1 MHDEDERFDSL
12 LAAVAHI
19 PVPQWAPPAELDEYR
34 LRQPLGR
41 GGMGSV
47 WLAHDQLLDRLVAIK
62 FIAHDEPDR
71 ATRERFA
78 IEARAAA
85 RLSHANVVTVF
96 RFGEVAGRPY
106 LVSEYIRGEPLD
118 KLAKPVSWQRSLELG
133 IALARGLAAAHRHG
147 IVHRDIKPANAI
159 LAADGQA
166 KLVDFGLARL
176 GAVSDEPRHRPS
188 APAVTGRESTLTAP
202 GTLAGTPRYLAP
214 EVRAGQVADRRS
226 DVYQLGCILYELV
239 TGRAPLLDTPPAEAT
254 PSLARAVSDGV
265 ARFAA
270 VVDRCLAVDPQRRFA
285 SGDELREAL
294 ERLAAPAFGAELPDG
309 NPYRGLMAF
318 DAEHRA
324 LFFGRG
330 AEIRAVL
337 ERLRAEPF
345 VVVAGDSGVGKSS
358 LCRAGVVPHVSEG
371 ALGDGLAWSCVTF
384 TPGRHPVLAL
394 VSELARPLGVDEQDL
409 LRAVDDAPGELARAL
424 RRGLGNARGLLVFVD
439 QLEELATLADRS
451 EAARAGEL
459 LGQLAA
465 GVPGVRLL
473 ASVRG
478 DFLARVAELPG
489 LGAELSRAV
498 YLLRSLTQDGAREA
512 IVGPA
517 RVKGGQFESDALVDQ
532 LVASVANEH
541 AIELP
546 LLAFTLAQLWDARDP
561 ASQTISAQSLE
572 AIGGVRGALALH
584 ADGVLDAMPAPQKA
598 AVRSLLLRLVTPER
612 TRARRTAGELGPDHA
627 SVLDALVRA
636 RLVVARDDS
645 FELAHERLIDGWPM
659 LAQWL
664 AEANE
669 TQIARAR
676 LATSATDWE
685 RLGHVKQA
693 LWSERHLAQIA
704 AVMPGEMTA
713 SERAF
718 VAASRRALRRRRI
731 ARLAIAVAVPTIAMG
746 LYVGSRVIEKRALDR
761 QIAQKVA
768 EAGASLATAHEQ
780 DAAGAQLRTRVFA
793 HFDAGDR
800 SAGEAAW
807 TSTRQHEQSAE
818 DAYLAATRTLESA
831 FMLDTGRADVHHRLA
846 QLLADRIQLLDR
858 QGRLAEAGDL
868 ETQLPLY
875 DDGTIAARLQAHLHA
890 AIAPHAAVTL
900 ETAHG
905 ETALP
910 ASLRPGVYTLVARAT
925 GRVSIRM
932 PILLEPGAHVDLAFE
947 LPMASAVPRDDVF
960 VPPGTFLYGSRDVEA
975 VRKFFDAEPMHAVSS
990 GAFLIAR
997 TETTYAQWIAFLDDL
1012 PAEERAQRTP
1022 RIESSATV
1030 QEARQTMALSKAP
1043 DGVWQLDIAPVSVA
1057 YHARAGEPITYEDRT
1072 RHASQD
1078 WLEMPVSGITPEDA
1092 EAYAK
1097 WLARTGKVPH
1107 ARLCSESE
1115 WEYAARGVDGRAY
1128 PAGHDLAADDAN
1140 IDVTYGQK
1148 DGAFGPDE
1156 VGSHPASTSPFGLA
1170 DTSGSLWEI
1179 TRARDGGFVTRGGT
1193 FYNDATTAHL
1203 ANRQVIDKTYRQVLV
1218 GVRICADAP

>member
-1 MHDEDERFDSL
+1 MTDEDERFDSL
-12 LAAVAHI
+12 LAAVARI
-19 PVPQWAPPAELDEYR
+19 PVPQWTPPAELDEYR

-71 ATRERFA
+71 GTRERFA

-85 RLSHANVVTVF
+85 RLSHSNVVTVY

-118 KLAKPVSWQRSLELG
+118 KLAKPVTWQRSLELG

-176 GAVSDEPRHRPS
+176 TADEPKRRTRAS
-188 APAVTGRESTLTAP
+188 APAFTGRESTLTAP
-202 GTLAGTPRYLAP
+202 GSIAGTPRYLAP
-214 EVRAGQVADRRS
+214 EVRAGEVADRRS
-226 DVYQLGCILYELV
+226 DVYQVGCILYELV
-239 TGRAPLLDTPPAEAT
+239 TARAPLLDTPAGERT
-254 PSLARAVSDGV
+254 PSLAGVVGADG

-270 VVDRCLAVDPQRRFA
+270 VVDRCLEHDPGRRFA

-294 ERLAAPAFGAELPDG
+294 ERLAAPVLGAELPEG

-371 ALGDGLAWSCVTF
+371 ALADGLAWSCVTF

-394 VSELARPLGVDEQDL
+394 ISELARQLAVDEQEL
-409 LRAVDDAPGELARAL
+409 LRAIDRAPGELARAL
-424 RRGLGNARGLLVFVD
+424 RRGLGTTRGLLVFVD
-439 QLEELATLADRS
+439 QLEELTTLADRA

-478 DFLARVAELPG
+478 DFLARVAEVPG
-489 LGAELSRAV
+489 LGGELSRAV
-498 YLLRSLTQDGAREA
+498 YLLRSLTEDGAREA

-517 RVKGGQFESDALVDQ
+517 RVKGGRFESDALIDQ
-532 LVASVANEH
+532 LVASVAHEH

-546 LLAFTLAQLWDARDP
+546 LLAFTLAQLWDVRDP
-561 ASQTISAQSLE
+561 ATQTITAQSLE

-584 ADGVLDAMPAPQKA
+584 ADGVLDAMPAAQRA

-612 TRARRTAGELGPDHA
+612 TRARRTLAELGPDQA

-676 LATSATDWE
+676 LTTAAADWE
-685 RLGHVKQA
+685 RLGHVRQA
-693 LWSERHLAQIA
+693 LWSERHLEQIA
-704 AVMPGEMTA
+704 SVTQGEMTA
-713 SERAF
+713 TERAF
-718 VAASRRALRRRRI
+718 VGTSRRVLRRRRI
-731 ARLAIAVAVPTIAMG
+731 ARLAIAIAIPAIAIG
-746 LYVGSRVIEKRALDR
+746 VYVGSRVVAQRTLDR
-761 QIAQKVA
+761 HIAEKVA
-768 EAGASLATAHEQ
+768 QADASLATARKES
-780 DAAGAQLRTRVFA
+780 AAGAQLRPTMFA
-793 HFDAGDR
+793 HFDEGKRD
-800 SAGEAAW
+800 AGEAEW
-807 TSTRQHEQSAE
+807 VTTRKHEAAAD

-831 FMLDTGRADVHHRLA
+831 FVLDTGRDDVRRRLA
-846 QLLADRIQLLDR
+846 QSIVERMQLLDR
-858 QGRLAEAGDL
+858 QGRLADAADL
-868 ETQLPLY
+868 ETRLPLY
-875 DDGTIAARLQAHLHA
+875 DDGTAAARIQAHVRT
-890 AIAPHAAVTL
+890 AIAPNATVRL

-905 ETALP
+905 ETPVP
-910 ASLRPGVYTLVARAT
+910 ASLSPGVYTLVARAP
-925 GRVSIRM
+925 GRVAVQL
-932 PILLEPGAHVDLAFE
+932 PLLVRPGVNVDLRFE
-947 LPMASAVPRDDVF
+947 LPSSVPPDYVF
-960 VPPGTFLYGSRDVEA
+960 VPPGTFLYGSRDDEA
-975 VRKFFDAEPMHAVSS
+975 IRKFFGSDPMHEVSS

-1012 PAEERAQRTP
+1012 SPEDRARYTP
-1022 RIESSATV
+1022 HIEKSATV
-1030 QEARQTMALSKAP
+1030 QSAVQTMALSKSA
-1043 DGVWQLDIAPVSVA
+1043 DGTWRLDITPWQVA
-1057 YHARAGEPITYEDRT
+1057 YHARAGEPIKYQERDRRQT
-1072 RHASQD
+1072 QD
-1078 WLEMPVSGITPEDA
+1078 WLKMPISGITPEDA
-1092 EAYAK
+1092 VAYAA
-1097 WLARTGKVPH
+1097 WLAKTGRVPH
-1107 ARLCSESE
+1107 ARLCTESE
-1115 WEYAARGVDGRAY
+1115 WEYAARGVDGRSY
-1128 PAGHDLAADDAN
+1128 PAGHDLAPDDAN

-1148 DGAFGPDE
+1148 EGGFGPDE
-1156 VGSHPASTSPFGLA
+1156 VGSHRASNSPFGLS

-1179 TRARDGGFVTRGGT
+1179 TRGRSGGFVTRGGT
-1193 FYNDATTAHL
+1193 FYNDATTANL
-1203 ANRQVIDKTYRQVLV
+1203 ANRQVISRTERHVLA

>member
-1 MHDEDERFDSL
+1 MEDEDERFDSL
-12 LAAVAHI
+12 LAAVARI
-19 PVPQWAPPAELDEYR
+19 PVPQWTPPAELDEYR

-85 RLSHANVVTVF
+85 RLSHSNVVTVY

-106 LVSEYIRGEPLD
+106 LVSEYIRGDALD

-176 GAVSDEPRHRPS
+176 TADEPKRRTRGS
-188 APAVTGRESTLTAP
+188 APALTGRESTLTAP
-202 GTLAGTPRYLAP
+202 GAVAGTPRYLAP
-214 EVRAGQVADRRS
+214 EVRAGEVADRRS
-226 DVYQLGCILYELV
+226 DIYQLGCILYELV
-239 TGRAPLLDTPPAEAT
+239 TARAPLLDTPAGQRT
-254 PSLARAVSDGV
+254 PSVAGALGADG

-270 VVDRCLAVDPQRRFA
+270 VVDRCLEHDPRRRYA

-294 ERLAAPAFGAELPDG
+294 ERIAAPVLGAELPAG

-371 ALGDGLAWSCVTF
+371 ALGDGLAWSCVAF

-394 VSELARPLGVDEQDL
+394 ISELARQLAVDEQEL
-409 LRAVDDAPGELARAL
+409 LRAIDDAPGELARAL
-424 RRGLGNARGLLVFVD
+424 RRGLGANRGLLVFVD
-439 QLEELATLADRS
+439 QLEELTTLADRT

-478 DFLARVAELPG
+478 DFLARVAEVPG
-489 LGAELSRAV
+489 IGGELSRAV
-498 YLLRSLTQDGAREA
+498 YLLRSLSEDGAREA
-512 IVGPA
+512 IAGPA

-532 LVASVANEH
+532 LVASVAHEH

-546 LLAFTLAQLWDARDP
+546 LLAFTLAQLWDVRDP
-561 ASQTISAQSLE
+561 TTQTITAQSLD

-612 TRARRTAGELGPDHA
+612 TRARRTAAELGPDQV

-636 RLVVARDDS
+636 RLVVARDNS

-669 TQIARAR
+669 TLIARAR
-676 LATSATDWE
+676 LTTAAADWE
-685 RLGHVKQA
+685 RLGHAKQA
-693 LWSERHLAQIA
+693 LWSERHLAQIEL
-704 AVMPGEMTA
+704 VPPGEMSVA
-713 SERAF
+713 ERAF
-718 VAASRRALRRRRI
+718 VGGSRRAVRRRRI
-731 ARLAIAVAVPTIAMG
+731 ARLSIAIAIPALAVAAYI
-746 LYVGSRVIEKRALDR
+746 GSRVIEKRTLDR
-761 QIAQKVA
+761 HIAEKVA
-768 EAGASLATAHEQ
+768 SADASVATARKEA
-780 DAAGAQLRTRVFA
+780 AAGAQLRKTLFA

-800 SAGEAAW
+800 STGEAQW
-807 TSTRQHEQSAE
+807 TSVLQHESAAE
-818 DAYLAATRTLESA
+818 DAYAAACRTLESA
-831 FMLDTGRADVHHRLA
+831 LVLDDRSAVRRELA
-846 QLLADRIQLLDR
+846 QLIGEHVQLLDR
-858 QGRLAEAGDL
+858 RGRLSDASEVAA
-868 ETQLPLY
+868 QLPAY
-875 DDGTIAARLQAHLHA
+875 DDGTIAAQLQAHVHA
-890 AIAPHAAVTL
+890 AIAPHATVML

-910 ASLRPGVYTLVARAT
+910 ASLTPGVHTLVARAP
-925 GRVSIRM
+925 GRNSIRF
-932 PILLEPGAHVDLAFE
+932 PILLGPGADVKLAFE
-947 LPMASAVPRDDVF
+947 LPPAVPAGF
-960 VPPGTFLYGSRDVEA
+960 IYIPAGTFLYGSRDVEPI
-975 VRKFFDAEPMHAVSS
+975 RKFFGSDPMRAVTTP
-990 GAFLIAR
+990 AFLIAQ
-997 TETTYAQWIAFLDDL
+997 TETTYAQWIVFLDDL
-1012 PAEERAQRTP
+1012 SPEERSRRTP
-1022 RIESSATV
+1022 HMAKSSTV
-1030 QEARQTMALSKAP
+1030 QDAEQTMSLSKTA
-1043 DGVWQLDIAPVSVA
+1043 DGAWQLDITPWKVT
-1057 YHARAGEPITYEDRT
+1057 YHARAGELITYQDRD
-1072 RHASQD
+1072 HNAKQD
-1078 WLEMPVSGITPEDA
+1078 WLKMPVSAITPEDA
-1092 EAYAK
+1092 EAYAA
-1097 WLARTGKVPH
+1097 WLDRTGRVPH

-1115 WEYAARGVDGRAY
+1115 WEYAARGVDGRSY
-1128 PAGHDLAADDAN
+1128 PAGHDLAPDDAN
-1140 IDVTYGQK
+1140 IDVTYGQN
-1148 DGAFGPDE
+1148 DGGFGPDE
-1156 VGSHPASTSPFGLA
+1156 VGSHRGSLSPFGLA
-1170 DTSGSLWEI
+1170 DTAGNLWEI
-1179 TRARDGGFVTRGGT
+1179 TRGRAGGYVTRGGT
-1193 FYNDATTAHL
+1193 FYTNAFTAHL
-1203 ANRQVIDKTYRQVLV
+1203 ANRQIITATGSHVLV
-1218 GVRICADAP
+1218 GLRICADAP